1 MNIAHEWG
9 KLAPCVYLWNGISI
23 ISKVDTYK
31 DRGVTTESQG
41 RSSCALTY
49 DFVVERGCNK
59 LPYDA
64 VVCDSRV
71 H

>member
-1 MNIAHEWG
+1 MNSGVNLHPVSIYGMEFSEFL
-9 KLAPCVYLWNGISI
+9 KLTLTRTEGLL
-23 ISKVDTYK
+23 
-31 DRGVTTESQG
+31 ESQG

-59 LPYDA
+59 LAYDA

-71 H
+71 HWA